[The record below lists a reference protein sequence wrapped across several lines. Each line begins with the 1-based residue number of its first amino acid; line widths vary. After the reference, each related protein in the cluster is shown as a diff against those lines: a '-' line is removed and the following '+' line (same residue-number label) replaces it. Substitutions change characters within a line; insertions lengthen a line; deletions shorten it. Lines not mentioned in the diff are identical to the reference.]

1 MAILR
6 GRRGLGV
13 VAAGF
18 ALWAGVALSA
28 QNAPAPAAGDPV
40 FDAQKA
46 AFEALPVS
54 DRKAVQDALV
64 WTGDYNGIDDGVFG
78 KRTRDSILSYQANI
92 KTPTTGIVDAAEIAR
107 LIATAQKAKDAIKF
121 QIFIDDKT
129 GVKIGAPLKILEK
142 RIATGAGSRLA
153 KSDGSISLDL
163 AGVGGGDA
171 NLAALYTRF
180 SADQPGRK
188 IALKLSRPEF
198 FVVSAE
204 EGGRK
209 IYSHY
214 AKAPADAPDPNLIR
228 GFTLSYP
235 APSADFDRIAVAIAN
250 SFDPFPAA
258 PSPQAAVAPS
268 PQAVAAPPAPAPAKA
283 ALSASGLLVASGQAL
298 SAIGAA
304 ECPHPAVDGKP
315 GKYLREDEQSGL
327 SLIAA
332 NVTAAAA
339 GAAPILAPLSDDLV
353 AITYALD
360 EAAARPVLSVTAASP
375 LAQAAGDGKPLLLA
389 SLGASAVGAPI
400 FDRKG
405 ALVALVARAT
415 PAPRLIGGVSPSA
428 PHPVIVAADIE
439 RFLSG
444 ADVAIGKPSDQAAS
458 SAGRIAAEKSALVV
472 AITCN

>member
-1 MAILR
+1 
-6 GRRGLGV
+6 V
-13 VAAGF
+13 T
-18 ALWAGVALSA
+18 
-28 QNAPAPAAGDPV
+28 
-40 FDAQKA
+40 
-46 AFEALPVS
+46 

-64 WTGDYNGIDDGVFG
+64 WTGDYNGINDGVFG
-78 KRTRDSILSYQANI
+78 KRTRDSILSYQANV
-92 KTPTTGIVDAAEIAR
+92 KEPTTGIVDAAGIAR
-107 LIATAQKAKDAIKF
+107 LITTAQKAKDAVKF

-142 RIATGAGSRLA
+142 RIANGAGSRLA

-163 AGVGGGDA
+163 ASVGGGDA
-171 NLAALYTRF
+171 NLAVLYTRF

-198 FVVSAE
+198 FVVSTE

-214 AKAPADAPDPNLIR
+214 AKAPAEAPDPNLVR

-235 APSADFDRIAVAIAN
+235 AQSTDFERIAVAIAN

-258 PSPQAAVAPS
+258 PSPQAA
-268 PQAVAAPPAPAPAKA
+268 AASPAPGRA

-339 GAAPILAPLSDDLV
+339 HAAPILAPLSDDLI
-353 AITYALD
+353 AMTYALD
-360 EAAARPVLSVTAASP
+360 EAGARPVLSVTAASP
-375 LAQAAGDGKPLLLA
+375 LAQAAGDSKPLLLA

-400 FDRKG
+400 FDRTG

-415 PAPRLIGGVSPSA
+415 PAPKLIGGVSPSA

-458 SAGRIAAEKSALVV
+458 SAGRIAVEKSALVV